1 MNRALTLGVL
11 LLSSTVFTC
20 AQIAITEVMYD
31 PSGSD
36 TGREWVEVQNVGGS
50 TINFTTW
57 KFFEANV
64 NHGIEQIDGY
74 VAELAANEYG
84 VVVSDKTKF
93 LLDFPN
99 FSGKIFK
106 SSFSLSNT
114 GEALAFKNDASVV
127 SDEYLYDVTLGGA
140 GDGNSLQK
148 STAWIAA
155 VPSPGVATTGSGG
168 TGGATTTSS
177 GGETTINGTGPALT
191 GSGST
196 YGATELFGTIITPQ
210 IAFAG
215 AETTLKAQAFVS
227 GGKIALNPFF
237 TWNFGD
243 GTVGYGAVTTHRYK
257 YPGTYHIVLDIVA
270 SADGTTAFAYE
281 HTSVTVVALDILLSE
296 GSDEQGG
303 TYIRIENKSKYL
315 TDLSFWLLQKGGGEN
330 GYYVFPKNTFIAPFA
345 SLRIP
350 QEVTQ
355 FKNDSTAKIT
365 ELLFPNKVVIARYDP
380 GRAATANIASAPA
393 TSTTVLKTY
402 VANTVQSNPKIATKM
417 ASVSPPVQL
426 QKVVQASTTQKFTQT
441 EASSTSELPLIAA
454 ITTSGEK
461 STSVLWYVLPLLL
474 IIVVAGVFLGTKKES
489 ALADEYT
496 IIDDG
501 K

>member
-1 MNRALTLGVL
+1 MNRALALGFL
-11 LLSSTVFTC
+11 LFTTALFVR
-20 AQIAITEVMYD
+20 AQVRITEIMYD
-31 PSGSD
+31 PAGSD
-36 TGREWVEVQNVGGS
+36 TGREWIEVQNISGGP
-50 TINFTTW
+50 IDFTTW

-64 NHGIEQIDGY
+64 NHGIDQIDGY
-74 VAELAANEYG
+74 AAELAANEYG
-84 VVVSDKTKF
+84 VVVSDKAKF
-93 LLDFPN
+93 LVDFPS

-114 GEALAFKNDASVV
+114 GEVLAFKNDAGVV
-127 SDEYLYDVTLGGA
+127 SVEYLYDVALGGA

-148 STAWIAA
+148 STAWIAT
-155 VPSPGVATTGSGG
+155 VPSPGAATTGSGG
-168 TGGATTTSS
+168 TSGATTTSS
-177 GGETTINGTGPALT
+177 GGETTINGTGPALS

-196 YGATELFGTIITPQ
+196 YGAAELFGTITTPQ

-227 GGKIALNPFF
+227 GGKTALNPFF

-243 GTVGYGAVTTHRYK
+243 GTVGYGSVTTHRYK
-257 YPGTYHIVLDIVA
+257 YPGTYHVVLDVVA
-270 SADGTTAFAYE
+270 SADGITAFASE
-281 HTSVTVVALDILLSE
+281 HAPLTVVALDIFLSE

-345 SLRIP
+345 PLRIP
-350 QEVTQ
+350 QEVTR
-355 FKNDSTAKIT
+355 FKNDSDANIT

-417 ASVSPPVQL
+417 ASVSPPVRS
-426 QKVVQASTTQKFTQT
+426 QKVVQASTTQKIAQT

-461 STSVLWYVLPLLL
+461 STSVLWYVLPLLV
-474 IIVVAGVFLGTKKES
+474 IMVVAGAFLGTKKES